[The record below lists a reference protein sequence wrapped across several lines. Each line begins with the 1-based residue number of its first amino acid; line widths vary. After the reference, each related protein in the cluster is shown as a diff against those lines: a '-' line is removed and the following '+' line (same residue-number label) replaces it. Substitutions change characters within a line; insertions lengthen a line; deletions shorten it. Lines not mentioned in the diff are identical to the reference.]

1 MCEPKQAISWHVR
14 ICGSALCPCSC
25 RIQSICS
32 EREILSFFSDFFFF
46 FWSVEWRLDASHS
59 VFEGLY
65 RLFDL
70 NTGRRVNV
78 IWIYRNV
85 YYFSRHRHIAHE
97 IVITWRGKQMREF
110 AYSDHILS
118 PKNTHTHTPNYE
130 WRSTFNGDSGGN
142 GRLFHFNFS
151 IAIRRSTLCPAHTKQ
166 AIRSPYKLHSKN
178 EQYFT
183 KPAHSTHT
191 HTW

>member
-1 MCEPKQAISWHVR
+1 MSLLV
-14 ICGSALCPCSC
+14 SN
-25 RIQSICS
+25 SIHLLGK
-32 EREILSFFSDFFFF
+32 RDPFVFLRFFLF
-46 FWSVEWRLDASHS
+46 FWFVEWRLDASHS

-118 PKNTHTHTPNYE
+118 PKNTHQIMNEEALSMATAAAMDVYFILIFQLPFVAALCALLIQNKLFARHTNSIQRMNNTSPN
-130 WRSTFNGDSGGN
+130 RHT
-142 GRLFHFNFS
+142 
-151 IAIRRSTLCPAHTKQ
+151 AH
-166 AIRSPYKLHSKN
+166 
-178 EQYFT
+178 
-183 KPAHSTHT
+183 THT
-191 HTW
+191 HDNAL